1 MKEKEAEQIDH
12 GTNMQGDQRILDRIA
27 KRFKSEVSGFAKA
40 SGHIKG
46 TVFYDRQCPPGLCR
60 TFSHRTCLSVAE
72 QYASTMSKHLRSQG
86 GARSPSSRFVSPCRS
101 QRTADWLG
109 SGVSI
114 IRE

>member
-1 MKEKEAEQIDH
+1 MKEKEAEQIEH

-40 SGHIKG
+40 SGYIKG

-72 QYASTMSKHLRSQG
+72 QCASTMSKHLRSQG
-86 GARSPSSRFVSPCRS
+86 GREISELKICFAMQVAADSRLAR
-101 QRTADWLG
+101 
-109 SGVSI
+109 
-114 IRE
+114 